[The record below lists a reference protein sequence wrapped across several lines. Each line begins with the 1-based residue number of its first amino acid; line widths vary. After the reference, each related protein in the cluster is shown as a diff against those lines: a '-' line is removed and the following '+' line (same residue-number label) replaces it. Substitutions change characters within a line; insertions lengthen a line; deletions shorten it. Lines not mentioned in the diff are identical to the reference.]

1 LTFILFI
8 RKLKKFIEK
17 GGQMKPCLVI
27 NKFNN
32 FRVCYISW
40 DGDTIIGMPCLKSK
54 TLYAGDSYEEAI
66 KFAEKYSK
74 ENNLEIEKDHNVKQ
88 YEKKIKK

>member
-1 LTFILFI
+1 
-8 RKLKKFIEK
+8 
-17 GGQMKPCLVI
+17 MKPYLVI

-40 DGDTIIGMPCLKSK
+40 DGDTIIGMRCMKSK
-54 TLYAGDSYEEAI
+54 TLHAGDSYEEAI

-74 ENNLEIEKDHNVKQ
+74 ENNLEIEKDHMVKQ